1 MIILSLSGTRAS
13 NLKRI
18 QNKCHLREMIVGRQV
33 NPNGYVECTLTAYQ
47 ARNLNFAIDT
57 IRACLRKEDQSAVLV
72 MEAKSDDSPQLQ
84 ESTPSFDFSQTD
96 INFLMN
102 LNSYPQPSYNF
113 QNTPSFDFTHQATS
127 ASRKTDKR
135 RGDLND
141 LNKTPTETQNPLYE
155 NLSSSTYSP
164 KHQSKRACPVTKE
177 IDCTTDE
184 GFWIQKEYYHALD
197 ETSKQLFDS
206 LIDKLEKIRIARE
219 ENVARKQ
226 QRLVSRNRPNK
237 SRVYHSSN
245 SYLKEDN
252 NRTEKNPTIKDNSNE
267 NLDKVS
273 RKKRWRKRRLF
284 QSFI

>member
-1 MIILSLSGTRAS
+1 
-13 NLKRI
+13 
-18 QNKCHLREMIVGRQV
+18 MIVGRQA
-33 NPNGYVECTLTAYQ
+33 NDKGYVECTLTAYQ

-57 IRACLRKEDQSAVLV
+57 IRSFLRKEDQNAVLITDS
-72 MEAKSDDSPQLQ
+72 ATQDSPHLQ
-84 ESTPSFDFSQTD
+84 ELVPPSDCEQSSLEFPPANSQ
-96 INFLMN
+96 FLMN
-102 LNSYPQPSYNF
+102 LNPYPQPSYNF

-141 LNKTPTETQNPLYE
+141 LNKTPTESTNPFYE
-155 NLSSSTYSP
+155 NISSSTYSP

-184 GFWIQKEYYHALD
+184 GFWIQKQFYHALD

-206 LIDKLEKIRIARE
+206 LMDKLEKIRITTE

-226 QRLVSRNRPNK
+226 QRLVGRNRPNK
-237 SRVYHSSN
+237 ARVYHSSN

-252 NRTEKNPTIKDNSNE
+252 NRTEKNPIIKTTPDE
-267 NLDKVS
+267 TLDKVRS
-273 RKKRWRKRRLF
+273 
-284 QSFI
+284 